1 MGRRPEHH
9 HHRGRAQPA
18 PALSVL
24 LRAAALG
31 IAAGCRA
38 SLGVAGPVLTSGAPR
53 AGRVVAAV
61 GVLGELTGDKL
72 PGTPSRL
79 LAPGPQGRA
88 TSAATGGALLAH
100 RSGSTGWWVVA
111 GGAAAAA
118 ASAVGTWGGAAWRAW
133 AGDRGPDWPAAL
145 AEDAVALTLAALACR
160 GSGTASTGPAGGPE
174 GAPSTAPVPVVA

>member
-9 HHRGRAQPA
+9 HDRGAAQPT
-18 PALSVL
+18 PTLPVL
-24 LRAAALG
+24 LRATALG

-38 SLGVAGPVLTSGAPR
+38 SLGVAGPVLTSGARR
-53 AGRVVAAV
+53 AGRVAAAV

-88 TSAATGGALLAH
+88 VSAATGGALLAR
-100 RSGSTGWWVVA
+100 RSGSTGWLVVA
-111 GGAAAAA
+111 GGATAAV

-133 AGDRGPDWPAAL
+133 AGQRGPDWPAAL
-145 AEDAVALTLAALACR
+145 AEDAVALTLVALACR
-160 GSGTASTGPAGGPE
+160 GSGAGSTGPGE
-174 GAPSTAPVPVVA
+174 GSPGASSTAPVPVVA